1 MKEFLS
7 VVKTDPQLRQ
17 MIDQQQLK
25 QQFNDKVNNRQTEV
39 QLVPIENDR
48 RISNR
53 HMADILQLQN
63 NEMSRQIQKNRATT
77 ITRQN
82 DLSSVS
88 INKNSALNRFQN
100 MVNEINLSTQTR
112 ETRQQQRAEQES
124 EIQL

>member
-7 VVKTDPQLRQ
+7 VIKTDPQLRQ

-25 QQFNDKVNNRQTEV
+25 QQFNDKVNNRQTEI
-39 QLVPIENDR
+39 QLVPIDNNR

-53 HMADILQLQN
+53 YMANILQLQN
-63 NEMSRQIQKNRATT
+63 NEMSRQIQNNRAKT

-82 DLSSVS
+82 NLSSVS

-112 ETRQQQRAEQES
+112 ETRQQQRAKQES
-124 EIQL
+124 QMQL

>member
-7 VVKTDPQLRQ
+7 VVKTDQKLWQ
-17 MIDQQQLK
+17 MIDQHQLK
-25 QQFNDKVNNRQTEV
+25 QQFNDKVNNRQNEV
-39 QLVPIENDR
+39 QLVPIDNDK
-48 RISNR
+48 RITNR
-53 HMADILQLQN
+53 HIADILQLQN
-63 NEMSRQIQKNRATT
+63 NEMSRQIQDNRDTT
-77 ITRQN
+77 MTRQN

-124 EIQL
+124 EMQL

>member
-39 QLVPIENDR
+39 QLVPIDNDR

-53 HMADILQLQN
+53 HMADMLQLQN
-63 NEMSRQIQKNRATT
+63 NEMSRQIQNNRATT

-124 EIQL
+124 EMQL

>member
-39 QLVPIENDR
+39 QLVPIDNDR

-53 HMADILQLQN
+53 HMDDILQLQN
-63 NEMSRQIQKNRATT
+63 NEMSRQIQNNRATT

-124 EIQL
+124 EMQL

>member
-7 VVKTDPQLRQ
+7 VVKTDPQLGQ

-39 QLVPIENDR
+39 QLVPIDNDR

-53 HMADILQLQN
+53 HMADMLQLQN
-63 NEMSRQIQKNRATT
+63 NEMSRQIQNNRATT

-82 DLSSVS
+82 DLSSFS

-124 EIQL
+124 EMQL

>member
-17 MIDQQQLK
+17 MIDQQQLE

-39 QLVPIENDR
+39 QLVPIDNDR
-48 RISNR
+48 RISSR
-53 HMADILQLQN
+53 HMADMLQLQN
-63 NEMSRQIQKNRATT
+63 NEMNRQIQINRATT

-124 EIQL
+124 EMQL

>member
-1 MKEFLS
+1 MQEFLS
-7 VVKTDPQLRQ
+7 VAKTDPQLRQ

-25 QQFNDKVNNRQTEV
+25 QQFNDKVNNRQTEI
-39 QLVPIENDR
+39 QLVPIDNNR

-53 HMADILQLQN
+53 YMANILQLQN
-63 NEMSRQIQKNRATT
+63 NEMSRQIQNNRAKT

-82 DLSSVS
+82 NLSSVS

-112 ETRQQQRAEQES
+112 ETRQQQRAKQES
-124 EIQL
+124 QMQL

>member
-124 EIQL
+124 EMQL

>member
-53 HMADILQLQN
+53 HMADILQLFIYSN
-63 NEMSRQIQKNRATT
+63 KRNKTTTKSRAGK
-77 ITRQN
+77 
-82 DLSSVS
+82 
-88 INKNSALNRFQN
+88 
-100 MVNEINLSTQTR
+100 
-112 ETRQQQRAEQES
+112 
-124 EIQL
+124 

>member
-39 QLVPIENDR
+39 QLVPIDNDR

-53 HMADILQLQN
+53 HMADMLQLQN
-63 NEMSRQIQKNRATT
+63 NEMSRQIQNNRATT
-77 ITRQN
+77 IIRQN

-124 EIQL
+124 EMQL

>member
-7 VVKTDPQLRQ
+7 VVKTEPQLRQ

-39 QLVPIENDR
+39 QLVPIDNDR